1 MSSGP
6 SSPVDAR
13 EVRFEQAV
21 LTLVLLTGF
30 VFRVPWTVPAAA
42 VLVALGLTPAVPFN
56 PLRHAFDRWIG
67 PRLRP
72 PAPTDAATPSDAPT
86 PSDRIDDLV
95 ALGVVTLASVLLVA
109 GLDLVGWLVALVE
122 AAASAVRATTG
133 MPIVAS
139 LSERLGRRG

>member
-13 EVRFEQAV
+13 EVRFEQSV

-30 VFRVPWTVPAAA
+30 VFRVPWTVPATA
-42 VLVALGLTPAVPFN
+42 VLVALGLTAAISFH
-56 PLRHAFDRWIG
+56 PLRHVFDRWIG

-72 PAPTDAATPSDAPT
+72 PAPHDAAI

-95 ALGVVTLASVLLVA
+95 ALGVLALASVLLVV

-133 MPIVAS
+133 LPIVAS